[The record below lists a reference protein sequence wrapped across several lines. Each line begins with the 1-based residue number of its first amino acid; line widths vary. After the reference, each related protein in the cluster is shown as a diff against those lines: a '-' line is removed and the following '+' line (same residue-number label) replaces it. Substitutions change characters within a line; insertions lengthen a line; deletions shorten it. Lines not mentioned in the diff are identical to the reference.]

1 MFFKNISTKFSL
13 VYFSIFIVIGIN
25 APFFPL
31 WLSSKGFTE
40 RHIAIILA
48 ASVLTKLFANPF
60 FASIGDKYGNRKM
73 PMIYLSFFSS
83 IILVSL
89 NIFNS
94 LYLIA
99 AMAIISWALFAPLMP
114 LTESLTTT
122 AIKKY
127 NFDYGNTRL
136 WGSVSFII
144 AAFFGGIIIERYGLK
159 NVPILMTIGALFLFI
174 SIIFMPKINSL
185 PARKNISTYSLLRN
199 RNFFPFLLACG
210 AIQSSHG
217 LYYGFSTIYWK
228 SIGISETIIGALWA
242 EGVFFEIILLA
253 YFFKFKNYTSP
264 KNFLIIA
271 GIIAVIRWLLMV
283 YADNVFL
290 IASIQVL
297 HAFTFGLTHIAAIN
311 FISTIMPARAQAKS
325 QALYSAISMGALL
338 AVSIAFSGDLYKL
351 FYNKS
356 FLFSSFLAF
365 TGVVKTMSTKAPLR
379 PAPLS

>member
-1 MFFKNISTKFSL
+1 MLIKKISAKFSL

-40 RHIAIILA
+40 RYIAIILA
-48 ASVLTKLFANPF
+48 TSVLTKLLANPF
-60 FASIGDKYGNRKM
+60 FAGLGDKYGNRKI
-73 PMIYLSFFSS
+73 PMLYLSFIST
-83 IILVSL
+83 IILFSL

-99 AMAIISWALFAPLMP
+99 FMAITSWALFAPLMP

-144 AAFFGGIIIERYGLK
+144 IAFFGGIIIEKYGLK
-159 NVPILMTIGALFLFI
+159 YVPILMTIGALFLFL
-174 SIIFMPKINSL
+174 SIIIMPTIPSL
-185 PARKNISTYSLLRN
+185 PARKKFSTYALLKN

-217 LYYGFSTIYWK
+217 IYYGFSTIYWK
-228 SIGISETIIGALWA
+228 SIGLSETVIGALWA
-242 EGVFFEIILLA
+242 EGVVFEIILLA
-253 YFFKFKNYTSP
+253 YFYKFKNYTSP
-264 KNFLIIA
+264 KIFIIIA
-271 GIIAVIRWLLMV
+271 GVMAIIRWTLMA
-283 YADNVFL
+283 YADTILFIAL
-290 IASIQVL
+290 IQIL
-297 HAFTFGLTHIAAIN
+297 HAFTFGLTHLAAIN
-311 FISTIMPARAQAKS
+311 FISEVMPVRAQAKS
-325 QALYSAISMGALL
+325 QALYSAISMGAFL
-338 AVSIAFSGDLYKL
+338 AVSISVSGDLYRL
-351 FYNKS
+351 FYDKS

-365 TGVVKTMSTKAPLR
+365 SGVIISLIFIKTKKTL
-379 PAPLS
+379 

>member
-1 MFFKNISTKFSL
+1 MLIKKISAKFSL

-40 RHIAIILA
+40 RYIAIILA
-48 ASVLTKLFANPF
+48 TSVLTKLLANPF
-60 FASIGDKYGNRKM
+60 FAGLGDKYGNRKI
-73 PMIYLSFFSS
+73 PMLYLSFIST
-83 IILVSL
+83 IILFSL

-99 AMAIISWALFAPLMP
+99 FMAITSWALFAPLMP

-144 AAFFGGIIIERYGLK
+144 IAFFGGIIIEKYGLK
-159 NVPILMTIGALFLFI
+159 YVPILMTIGALFLFL
-174 SIIFMPKINSL
+174 SIIIMPTIPSL
-185 PARKNISTYSLLRN
+185 PARKKFSTYALLKN

-217 LYYGFSTIYWK
+217 IYYGFSTIYWK
-228 SIGISETIIGALWA
+228 SIGLSETVIGALWA
-242 EGVFFEIILLA
+242 EGVVFEIILLA
-253 YFFKFKNYTSP
+253 YFYKFKNYTSP
-264 KNFLIIA
+264 KIFIIIPGVMA
-271 GIIAVIRWLLMV
+271 IIRWTLMA
-283 YADNVFL
+283 YADTILFIAL
-290 IASIQVL
+290 IQIL
-297 HAFTFGLTHIAAIN
+297 HAFTFGLTHLAAIN
-311 FISTIMPARAQAKS
+311 FISEVMPVRAQAKS
-325 QALYSAISMGALL
+325 QALYSAISMGAFL
-338 AVSIAFSGDLYKL
+338 AVSISVSGDLYRI
-351 FYNKS
+351 FYDKS

-365 TGVVKTMSTKAPLR
+365 SGVIISLIFIKTKKTL
-379 PAPLS
+379 

>member
-1 MFFKNISTKFSL
+1 MLIKKISAKFSL

-48 ASVLTKLFANPF
+48 TSVLTKLLANPF
-60 FASIGDKYGNRKM
+60 FAGLGDKYGNRKI
-73 PMIYLSFFSS
+73 PMLYLSFIST
-83 IILVSL
+83 IILFSL

-99 AMAIISWALFAPLMP
+99 FMAITSWALFAPLMP

-144 AAFFGGIIIERYGLK
+144 IAFFGGIIIEKYGLK
-159 NVPILMTIGALFLFI
+159 YVPILMTIGALFLFL
-174 SIIFMPKINSL
+174 SIIIMPTIPSL
-185 PARKNISTYSLLRN
+185 PARKKFSTYALLKN

-217 LYYGFSTIYWK
+217 IYYGFSTIYWK
-228 SIGISETIIGALWA
+228 SIGLSETVIGALWA
-242 EGVFFEIILLA
+242 EGVVFEIILLA
-253 YFFKFKNYTSP
+253 YFYKFKNYTSP
-264 KNFLIIA
+264 KIFIIIA
-271 GIIAVIRWLLMV
+271 GVMAILRWTLMA
-283 YADNVFL
+283 YADTILFIAL
-290 IASIQVL
+290 IQIL
-297 HAFTFGLTHIAAIN
+297 HAFTFGLTHLAAIN
-311 FISTIMPARAQAKS
+311 FISEVMPVRAQAKS
-325 QALYSAISMGALL
+325 QALYSAISMGAFL
-338 AVSIAFSGDLYKL
+338 AVSISVSGDLYRI
-351 FYNKS
+351 FYDKS

-365 TGVVKTMSTKAPLR
+365 SGVIISLIFIKTKKTL
-379 PAPLS
+379 

>member
-1 MFFKNISTKFSL
+1 MLIKNISAKFSL

-40 RHIAIILA
+40 RYIAIILA
-48 ASVLTKLFANPF
+48 TSVLTKLLANPF
-60 FASIGDKYGNRKM
+60 FAGLGDKYGNRKI
-73 PMIYLSFFSS
+73 PMLYLSFIST
-83 IILVSL
+83 IILFSL

-99 AMAIISWALFAPLMP
+99 FMAITSWALFAPLMP

-144 AAFFGGIIIERYGLK
+144 IAFFGGIIIEKYGLK
-159 NVPILMTIGALFLFI
+159 YVPILMTIGALFLFL
-174 SIIFMPKINSL
+174 SIIIMPTIPSL
-185 PARKNISTYSLLRN
+185 PARKKFSTYALLKN

-217 LYYGFSTIYWK
+217 IYYGFSTIYWK
-228 SIGISETIIGALWA
+228 SIGLSETVIGALWA
-242 EGVFFEIILLA
+242 EGVVFEIILLA
-253 YFFKFKNYTSP
+253 YFYKFKNYTSP
-264 KNFLIIA
+264 KIFIIIA
-271 GIIAVIRWLLMV
+271 GVMAIIRWTLMA
-283 YADNVFL
+283 YADTILFIAL
-290 IASIQVL
+290 IQTL
-297 HAFTFGLTHIAAIN
+297 HAFTFGLTHLAAIN
-311 FISTIMPARAQAKS
+311 FISEVMPVRAQAKS
-325 QALYSAISMGALL
+325 QALYSAISMGAFL
-338 AVSIAFSGDLYKL
+338 AVSISVSGDLYRI
-351 FYNKS
+351 FYDKS

-365 TGVVKTMSTKAPLR
+365 SGVIISLIFIKTKKTL
-379 PAPLS
+379 

>member
-1 MFFKNISTKFSL
+1 MLIKKISAKFSL

-40 RHIAIILA
+40 RYIAIILA
-48 ASVLTKLFANPF
+48 TSVLTKLLANPF
-60 FASIGDKYGNRKM
+60 FAGLGDKYGNRKI
-73 PMIYLSFFSS
+73 PMLYLSFIST
-83 IILVSL
+83 IILFSL

-99 AMAIISWALFAPLMP
+99 FMAITSWALFAPLMP

-144 AAFFGGIIIERYGLK
+144 IAFFGGIIIEKYGLK
-159 NVPILMTIGALFLFI
+159 YVPILMTIGALFLFL
-174 SIIFMPKINSL
+174 SIIIMPTIPSL
-185 PARKNISTYSLLRN
+185 PARKKFSTYALLKN

-217 LYYGFSTIYWK
+217 IYYGFSTIYWK
-228 SIGISETIIGALWA
+228 SIGLSETVIGALWA
-242 EGVFFEIILLA
+242 EGVVFEIILLA
-253 YFFKFKNYTSP
+253 YFYKFKNYTSP
-264 KNFLIIA
+264 KIFIIIA
-271 GIIAVIRWLLMV
+271 GVMAIIRWTLMAN
-283 YADNVFL
+283 ADTILFIAL
-290 IASIQVL
+290 IQIL
-297 HAFTFGLTHIAAIN
+297 HAFTFGLTHLAAIN
-311 FISTIMPARAQAKS
+311 FISEVMPVRAQAKS
-325 QALYSAISMGALL
+325 QALYSAISMGAFL
-338 AVSIAFSGDLYKL
+338 AVSISVSGDLYRI
-351 FYNKS
+351 FYDKS

-365 TGVVKTMSTKAPLR
+365 SGVIISLIFIKTKKTL
-379 PAPLS
+379 

>member
-1 MFFKNISTKFSL
+1 MLIKKISAKFSL

-40 RHIAIILA
+40 RYIAIILA
-48 ASVLTKLFANPF
+48 TSVLTKLLANPF
-60 FASIGDKYGNRKM
+60 FAGLGDKYGNRKI
-73 PMIYLSFFSS
+73 PMLYLSFIST
-83 IILVSL
+83 IILFSL

-99 AMAIISWALFAPLMP
+99 FMAITSWALFAPLMP

-144 AAFFGGIIIERYGLK
+144 IAFFGGIIIEKYGLK
-159 NVPILMTIGALFLFI
+159 YVPILMTIGALFLFL
-174 SIIFMPKINSL
+174 SIIIMPTIPSL
-185 PARKNISTYSLLRN
+185 PARKKFSTYALLKN

-217 LYYGFSTIYWK
+217 IYYGFSTIYWK
-228 SIGISETIIGALWA
+228 SIGLSETVIGALWA
-242 EGVFFEIILLA
+242 EGVVFEIILLA
-253 YFFKFKNYTSP
+253 YFYKFKNYTSP
-264 KNFLIIA
+264 KIFIIIA
-271 GIIAVIRWLLMV
+271 GVMAIIRWTLMA
-283 YADNVFL
+283 YADTILFIAL
-290 IASIQVL
+290 IQIL
-297 HAFTFGLTHIAAIN
+297 HAFTFGLTHLAAIN
-311 FISTIMPARAQAKS
+311 FISEVMPVRAQAKS
-325 QALYSAISMGALL
+325 QALYSAISMGAFL
-338 AVSIAFSGDLYKL
+338 AVSISVSGDLYRI
-351 FYNKS
+351 FYDKS

-365 TGVVKTMSTKAPLR
+365 LGVIISLIFIKTKKTL
-379 PAPLS
+379 

>member
-1 MFFKNISTKFSL
+1 MLIKKIAAKFSL

-40 RHIAIILA
+40 RYIAIILA
-48 ASVLTKLFANPF
+48 TSVLTKLLANPF
-60 FASIGDKYGNRKM
+60 FAGLGDKYGNRKI
-73 PMIYLSFFSS
+73 PMLYLSFIST
-83 IILVSL
+83 IILFSL

-99 AMAIISWALFAPLMP
+99 FMAITSWALFAPLMP

-144 AAFFGGIIIERYGLK
+144 IAFFGGIIIEKYGLK
-159 NVPILMTIGALFLFI
+159 YVPILMTIGALFLFL
-174 SIIFMPKINSL
+174 SIIIMPTIPSL
-185 PARKNISTYSLLRN
+185 PARKKFSTYALLKN

-217 LYYGFSTIYWK
+217 IYYGFSTIYWK
-228 SIGISETIIGALWA
+228 SIGLSETVIGALWA
-242 EGVFFEIILLA
+242 EGVVFEIILLA
-253 YFFKFKNYTSP
+253 YFYKFKNYTSP
-264 KNFLIIA
+264 KIFIIIA
-271 GIIAVIRWLLMV
+271 GVMAILRWTLMA
-283 YADNVFL
+283 YADTILFIAL
-290 IASIQVL
+290 IQIL
-297 HAFTFGLTHIAAIN
+297 HAFTFGLTHLAAIN
-311 FISTIMPARAQAKS
+311 FISEVMPVRAQAKS
-325 QALYSAISMGALL
+325 QALYSAISMGAFL
-338 AVSIAFSGDLYKL
+338 AVSISVSGDLYRI
-351 FYNKS
+351 FYDKS

-365 TGVVKTMSTKAPLR
+365 SGVIISLIFIKTKKTL
-379 PAPLS
+379 

>member
-1 MFFKNISTKFSL
+1 MLIKKISAKFSL

-40 RHIAIILA
+40 RYIAIILA
-48 ASVLTKLFANPF
+48 ASVLTKLLANPF
-60 FASIGDKYGNRKM
+60 FAGLGDKYGNRKI
-73 PMIYLSFFSS
+73 PMLYLSFIST
-83 IILVSL
+83 IILFSL

-99 AMAIISWALFAPLMP
+99 FMAITSWALFAPLMP

-144 AAFFGGIIIERYGLK
+144 IAFFGGIIIEKYGLK
-159 NVPILMTIGALFLFI
+159 YVPILMTIGALFLFL
-174 SIIFMPKINSL
+174 SIIIMPTIPSL
-185 PARKNISTYSLLRN
+185 PARKKFSTYALLKN

-217 LYYGFSTIYWK
+217 IYYGFSTIYWK
-228 SIGISETIIGALWA
+228 SIGLSETVIGALWA
-242 EGVFFEIILLA
+242 EGVVFEIILLA
-253 YFFKFKNYTSP
+253 YFYKFKNYTSP
-264 KNFLIIA
+264 KIFIIIA
-271 GIIAVIRWLLMV
+271 GVMGIIRWTLMA
-283 YADNVFL
+283 YADTILFIAL
-290 IASIQVL
+290 IQIL
-297 HAFTFGLTHIAAIN
+297 HAFTFGLTHLAAIN
-311 FISTIMPARAQAKS
+311 FISEVMPVRAQAKS
-325 QALYSAISMGALL
+325 QALYSAISMGAFL
-338 AVSIAFSGDLYKL
+338 AVSISVSGDLYRI
-351 FYNKS
+351 FYDKS

-365 TGVVKTMSTKAPLR
+365 SGVIISLIFIKTKKTL
-379 PAPLS
+379 

>member
-1 MFFKNISTKFSL
+1 MLIKKISAKFSL

-40 RHIAIILA
+40 RYIAIILA
-48 ASVLTKLFANPF
+48 TSVLTKLLANPF
-60 FASIGDKYGNRKM
+60 FAGLGDKYGNRKI
-73 PMIYLSFFSS
+73 PMLYLSFIST
-83 IILVSL
+83 IILFSL

-99 AMAIISWALFAPLMP
+99 FMAITSWALFAPLMP

-144 AAFFGGIIIERYGLK
+144 IAFFGGIIIEKYGLK
-159 NVPILMTIGALFLFI
+159 YVPILMTIGALFLFL
-174 SIIFMPKINSL
+174 SIIIMPTIPSL
-185 PARKNISTYSLLRN
+185 PARKKFSTYALLKN

-217 LYYGFSTIYWK
+217 IYYGFSTIYWK
-228 SIGISETIIGALWA
+228 SIGLSETVIGALWA
-242 EGVFFEIILLA
+242 EGVVFEIILLA
-253 YFFKFKNYTSP
+253 YFYKFKNYTSP
-264 KNFLIIA
+264 KIFIIIA
-271 GIIAVIRWLLMV
+271 GVMAIIRWTLMA
-283 YADNVFL
+283 YADTILFIAL
-290 IASIQVL
+290 IQTL
-297 HAFTFGLTHIAAIN
+297 HAFTFGLTHLAAIN
-311 FISTIMPARAQAKS
+311 FISEVMPVRAQAKS
-325 QALYSAISMGALL
+325 QALYSAISMGAFL
-338 AVSIAFSGDLYKL
+338 AVSISVSGDLYRI
-351 FYNKS
+351 FYDKS

-365 TGVVKTMSTKAPLR
+365 SGVIISLIFIKTKKTL
-379 PAPLS
+379 

>member
-1 MFFKNISTKFSL
+1 MLIKKISAKFSL

-40 RHIAIILA
+40 RYIAIILA
-48 ASVLTKLFANPF
+48 TSVLTKLLANPF
-60 FASIGDKYGNRKM
+60 FAGLGDKYGNRKI
-73 PMIYLSFFSS
+73 PMLYLSFIST
-83 IILVSL
+83 IILFSL

-99 AMAIISWALFAPLMP
+99 FMAITSWALFAPLMP

-144 AAFFGGIIIERYGLK
+144 IAFFGGIIIEKYGLK
-159 NVPILMTIGALFLFI
+159 YVPILMTIGALFLFL
-174 SIIFMPKINSL
+174 SIIIMPTIPSL
-185 PARKNISTYSLLRN
+185 PARKKFSTYALLKN

-217 LYYGFSTIYWK
+217 IYYGFSTIYWK
-228 SIGISETIIGALWA
+228 SIGLSETVIGALWA
-242 EGVFFEIILLA
+242 EGVVFEIILLA
-253 YFFKFKNYTSP
+253 YFYKFKNYTSP
-264 KNFLIIA
+264 KIFIIIA
-271 GIIAVIRWLLMV
+271 GVMAILRWTLMA
-283 YADNVFL
+283 YADTILFIAL
-290 IASIQVL
+290 IQIL
-297 HAFTFGLTHIAAIN
+297 HAFTFGLTHLAAIN
-311 FISTIMPARAQAKS
+311 FISEVMPVRAQAKS
-325 QALYSAISMGALL
+325 QALYSAISMGAFL
-338 AVSIAFSGDLYKL
+338 AVSISVSGDLYRI
-351 FYNKS
+351 FYDKS

-365 TGVVKTMSTKAPLR
+365 SGVIISLIFIKTKKTL
-379 PAPLS
+379 

>member
-1 MFFKNISTKFSL
+1 MLIKKISAKFSL

-40 RHIAIILA
+40 RYIAIILA
-48 ASVLTKLFANPF
+48 TSVLTKLLANPF
-60 FASIGDKYGNRKM
+60 FAGLGDKYGNRKI
-73 PMIYLSFFSS
+73 PMLYLSFIST
-83 IILVSL
+83 IILFSL

-99 AMAIISWALFAPLMP
+99 FMAITSWALFAPLMP

-144 AAFFGGIIIERYGLK
+144 IAFFGGIIIEKYGLK
-159 NVPILMTIGALFLFI
+159 YVPILMTIGALFLFL
-174 SIIFMPKINSL
+174 SIIIMPTIPSL
-185 PARKNISTYSLLRN
+185 PARKKFSTYALLKN

-217 LYYGFSTIYWK
+217 IYYGFSTIYWK
-228 SIGISETIIGALWA
+228 SIGLSETIIGALWA
-242 EGVFFEIILLA
+242 EGVVFEIILLA
-253 YFFKFKNYTSP
+253 YFYKFKNYTSP
-264 KNFLIIA
+264 KIFIIIA
-271 GIIAVIRWLLMV
+271 GVMAIIRWTLMA
-283 YADNVFL
+283 YADTILFIAL
-290 IASIQVL
+290 IQIL
-297 HAFTFGLTHIAAIN
+297 HAFTFGLTHLAAIN
-311 FISTIMPARAQAKS
+311 FISEVMPVRAQAKS
-325 QALYSAISMGALL
+325 QALYSAISMGAFL
-338 AVSIAFSGDLYKL
+338 AVSISVSGDLYRI
-351 FYNKS
+351 FYDKS

-365 TGVVKTMSTKAPLR
+365 SGVIISLIFIKTKKTL
-379 PAPLS
+379 

>member
-1 MFFKNISTKFSL
+1 MLIKKISAKFSL

-40 RHIAIILA
+40 RYIAIILA
-48 ASVLTKLFANPF
+48 TSVLTKLLANPF
-60 FASIGDKYGNRKM
+60 FAGLGDKYGNRKI
-73 PMIYLSFFSS
+73 PMLYLSFIST
-83 IILVSL
+83 IILFSL

-99 AMAIISWALFAPLMP
+99 FMAITSWALFAPLMP

-144 AAFFGGIIIERYGLK
+144 IAFFGGIIIEKYGLK
-159 NVPILMTIGALFLFI
+159 YVPILMTIGALFLFL
-174 SIIFMPKINSL
+174 SIIIMPTIPSL
-185 PARKNISTYSLLRN
+185 PARKKFSTYALLKN

-217 LYYGFSTIYWK
+217 IYYGFSTIYWK
-228 SIGISETIIGALWA
+228 SIGLSETIIGALWA
-242 EGVFFEIILLA
+242 EGVVFEIILLA
-253 YFFKFKNYTSP
+253 YFYKFKNYTSP
-264 KNFLIIA
+264 KIFIIIA
-271 GIIAVIRWLLMV
+271 GVMAIIRWTLMA
-283 YADNVFL
+283 YADAILFIAL
-290 IASIQVL
+290 IQIL
-297 HAFTFGLTHIAAIN
+297 HAFTFGLTHLAAIN
-311 FISTIMPARAQAKS
+311 FISEVMPVRAQAKS
-325 QALYSAISMGALL
+325 QALYSAISMGAFL
-338 AVSIAFSGDLYKL
+338 AVSISVSGDLYRI
-351 FYNKS
+351 FYDKS

-365 TGVVKTMSTKAPLR
+365 SGVIISLIFIKTKKTL
-379 PAPLS
+379 

>member
-1 MFFKNISTKFSL
+1 MLIKKIAAKFSL

-40 RHIAIILA
+40 RYIAIILA
-48 ASVLTKLFANPF
+48 TSVLTKLLANPF
-60 FASIGDKYGNRKM
+60 FAGLGDKYGNRKI
-73 PMIYLSFFSS
+73 PMLYLSFIST
-83 IILVSL
+83 IILFSL

-99 AMAIISWALFAPLMP
+99 FMAITSWALFAPLMP

-144 AAFFGGIIIERYGLK
+144 IAFFGGIIIEKYGLK
-159 NVPILMTIGALFLFI
+159 YVPILMTIGALFLFL
-174 SIIFMPKINSL
+174 SIIIMPTIPSL
-185 PARKNISTYSLLRN
+185 PARKKFSTYALLKN

-217 LYYGFSTIYWK
+217 IYYGFSTIYWK
-228 SIGISETIIGALWA
+228 SIGLSETVIGALWA
-242 EGVFFEIILLA
+242 EGVVFEIILLA
-253 YFFKFKNYTSP
+253 YFYKFKNYTSP
-264 KNFLIIA
+264 KIFIIIA
-271 GIIAVIRWLLMV
+271 GVMAIIRWTLMA
-283 YADNVFL
+283 YADTILFIAL
-290 IASIQVL
+290 IQTL
-297 HAFTFGLTHIAAIN
+297 HAFTFGLTHLAAIN
-311 FISTIMPARAQAKS
+311 FISEVMPVRAQAKS
-325 QALYSAISMGALL
+325 QALYSAISMGAFL
-338 AVSIAFSGDLYKL
+338 AVSISVSGDLYRI
-351 FYNKS
+351 FYDKS

-365 TGVVKTMSTKAPLR
+365 SGVIISLIFIKTKKTL
-379 PAPLS
+379 

>member
-1 MFFKNISTKFSL
+1 MLIKKISAKFSL

-40 RHIAIILA
+40 RYIAIILA
-48 ASVLTKLFANPF
+48 TSVLTKLLANPF
-60 FASIGDKYGNRKM
+60 FAGLGDKYGNRKI
-73 PMIYLSFFSS
+73 PMLYLSFIST
-83 IILVSL
+83 IILFSL

-99 AMAIISWALFAPLMP
+99 FMAITSWALFAPLMP

-144 AAFFGGIIIERYGLK
+144 IAFFGGIIIEKYGLK
-159 NVPILMTIGALFLFI
+159 YVPILMTIGALFLFL
-174 SIIFMPKINSL
+174 SVIIMPTIPSL
-185 PARKNISTYSLLRN
+185 PARKKFSTYALLKN

-217 LYYGFSTIYWK
+217 IYYGFSTIYWK
-228 SIGISETIIGALWA
+228 SIGLSETVIGALWA
-242 EGVFFEIILLA
+242 EGVVFEIILLA
-253 YFFKFKNYTSP
+253 YFYKFKNYTSP
-264 KNFLIIA
+264 KIFIIIA
-271 GIIAVIRWLLMV
+271 GVMAIIRWTLMA
-283 YADNVFL
+283 YADTILFIAL
-290 IASIQVL
+290 IQIL
-297 HAFTFGLTHIAAIN
+297 HAFTFGLTHLAAIN
-311 FISTIMPARAQAKS
+311 FISEVMPVRAQAKS
-325 QALYSAISMGALL
+325 QALYSAISMGAFL
-338 AVSIAFSGDLYKL
+338 AVSISVSGDLYRI
-351 FYNKS
+351 FYDKS

-365 TGVVKTMSTKAPLR
+365 SGVIISLIFIKTKKTL
-379 PAPLS
+379 

>member
-1 MFFKNISTKFSL
+1 MLIKKIAAKFSL

-40 RHIAIILA
+40 RYIAIILA
-48 ASVLTKLFANPF
+48 TSVLTKLLANPF
-60 FASIGDKYGNRKM
+60 FAGLGDKYGNRKI
-73 PMIYLSFFSS
+73 PMLYLSFIST
-83 IILVSL
+83 IILFSL

-99 AMAIISWALFAPLMP
+99 FMAITSWALFAPLMP

-144 AAFFGGIIIERYGLK
+144 IAFFGGIIIEKYGLK
-159 NVPILMTIGALFLFI
+159 YVPILMTIGALFLFL
-174 SIIFMPKINSL
+174 SIIIMPTIPSL
-185 PARKNISTYSLLRN
+185 PARKKFSTYALLKN

-217 LYYGFSTIYWK
+217 IYYGFSTIYWK
-228 SIGISETIIGALWA
+228 SIGLSETVIGALWA
-242 EGVFFEIILLA
+242 EGVVFEIILLA
-253 YFFKFKNYTSP
+253 YFYKFKNYTSP
-264 KNFLIIA
+264 KIFIIIA
-271 GIIAVIRWLLMV
+271 GVMAIIRWTLMA
-283 YADNVFL
+283 YADTILFIAL
-290 IASIQVL
+290 IQIL
-297 HAFTFGLTHIAAIN
+297 HAFTFGLTHLAAIN
-311 FISTIMPARAQAKS
+311 FISEVMPVRAQAKS
-325 QALYSAISMGALL
+325 QALYSAISMGAFL
-338 AVSIAFSGDLYKL
+338 AVSISVSGDLYRL
-351 FYNKS
+351 FYDKS

-365 TGVVKTMSTKAPLR
+365 SGVIISLIFIKTKKTL
-379 PAPLS
+379 

>member
-1 MFFKNISTKFSL
+1 MLIKKIAAKFSL

-40 RHIAIILA
+40 RYIAIILA
-48 ASVLTKLFANPF
+48 TSVLTKLLANPF
-60 FASIGDKYGNRKM
+60 FAGLGDKYGNRKI
-73 PMIYLSFFSS
+73 PMLYLSFIST
-83 IILVSL
+83 IILFSL

-99 AMAIISWALFAPLMP
+99 FMAITSWALFAPLMP

-144 AAFFGGIIIERYGLK
+144 IAFFGGIIIEKYGLK
-159 NVPILMTIGALFLFI
+159 YVPILMTIGALFLFL
-174 SIIFMPKINSL
+174 SIIIMPTIPSL
-185 PARKNISTYSLLRN
+185 PARKKFSTYALLKN

-217 LYYGFSTIYWK
+217 IYYGFSTIYWK
-228 SIGISETIIGALWA
+228 SIGLSETVIGALWA
-242 EGVFFEIILLA
+242 EGVVFEIILLA
-253 YFFKFKNYTSP
+253 YFYKFKNYTSP
-264 KNFLIIA
+264 KIFIIIA
-271 GIIAVIRWLLMV
+271 GVMAIIRWTLMA
-283 YADNVFL
+283 YADTILFIAL
-290 IASIQVL
+290 IQIL
-297 HAFTFGLTHIAAIN
+297 HAFTFGLTHLAAIN
-311 FISTIMPARAQAKS
+311 FISEVMPVRAQAKS
-325 QALYSAISMGALL
+325 QALYSAISMGAFL
-338 AVSIAFSGDLYKL
+338 AVSISVSGDLYRI
-351 FYNKS
+351 FYDKS

-365 TGVVKTMSTKAPLR
+365 SGVIISLIFIKTKKT
-379 PAPLS
+379 

>member
-1 MFFKNISTKFSL
+1 MLIKKISAKFSL

-40 RHIAIILA
+40 RYIAIILA
-48 ASVLTKLFANPF
+48 TSVLTKLLANPF
-60 FASIGDKYGNRKM
+60 FAGLGDKYGNRKI
-73 PMIYLSFFSS
+73 PMLYLSFIST
-83 IILVSL
+83 IILFSL

-99 AMAIISWALFAPLMP
+99 FMAITSWALFAPLMP

-144 AAFFGGIIIERYGLK
+144 IAFFGGIIIEKYGLEY
-159 NVPILMTIGALFLFI
+159 VPILMTIGALFLFL
-174 SIIFMPKINSL
+174 SIIIMPTIPSL
-185 PARKNISTYSLLRN
+185 PARKKFSTYALLKN

-217 LYYGFSTIYWK
+217 IYYGFSTIYWK
-228 SIGISETIIGALWA
+228 SIGLSETVIGALWA
-242 EGVFFEIILLA
+242 EGVVFEIILLA
-253 YFFKFKNYTSP
+253 YFYKFKNYTSP
-264 KNFLIIA
+264 KIFIIIA
-271 GIIAVIRWLLMV
+271 GVMAIIRWTLMA
-283 YADNVFL
+283 YADTILFIAL
-290 IASIQVL
+290 IQIL
-297 HAFTFGLTHIAAIN
+297 HAFTFGLTHLAAIN
-311 FISTIMPARAQAKS
+311 FISEVMPVRAQAKS
-325 QALYSAISMGALL
+325 QALYSAISMGAFL
-338 AVSIAFSGDLYKL
+338 AVSISVSGDLYRI
-351 FYNKS
+351 FYDKS

-365 TGVVKTMSTKAPLR
+365 SGVIISLIFIKTKKTL
-379 PAPLS
+379 

>member
-1 MFFKNISTKFSL
+1 MLIKKISAKFSL

-40 RHIAIILA
+40 RYIAIILA
-48 ASVLTKLFANPF
+48 TSVLTKLLANPF
-60 FASIGDKYGNRKM
+60 FAGLGDKYGNRKI
-73 PMIYLSFFSS
+73 PMLYLSFIST
-83 IILVSL
+83 IILFSL

-99 AMAIISWALFAPLMP
+99 FMAITSWALFAPLMP

-144 AAFFGGIIIERYGLK
+144 IAFFGGIIIEKYGLK
-159 NVPILMTIGALFLFI
+159 YVPILMTIGALFLFL
-174 SIIFMPKINSL
+174 SIIIMPTIPSL
-185 PARKNISTYSLLRN
+185 PARKKFSTYALLKN

-217 LYYGFSTIYWK
+217 IYYGFSTIYWK
-228 SIGISETIIGALWA
+228 SIGLSETVIGALWA
-242 EGVFFEIILLA
+242 EGVVFEIILLA
-253 YFFKFKNYTSP
+253 YFYKFKNYTSP
-264 KNFLIIA
+264 KIFIIIA
-271 GIIAVIRWLLMV
+271 GVMAIIRWTLMA
-283 YADNVFL
+283 YADTILYIAL
-290 IASIQVL
+290 IQIL
-297 HAFTFGLTHIAAIN
+297 HAFTFGLTHLAAIN
-311 FISTIMPARAQAKS
+311 FISEVMTVRAQAKS
-325 QALYSAISMGALL
+325 QALYSAISMGAFL
-338 AVSIAFSGDLYKL
+338 AVSISVSGDLYRI
-351 FYNKS
+351 FYDKS

-365 TGVVKTMSTKAPLR
+365 SGVIISLIFIKTKKTL
-379 PAPLS
+379 